1 MPKILHFLEL
11 VKFSHT
17 IFALPFALGTFVM
30 ATEGI
35 FDPWLLL
42 WVLICMVTARNAA
55 MAFNRLIDA
64 RFDAKNPRT
73 AGRHIPAGLISPLQA
88 SLFIILN
95 GVAFMVSAGMLNTM
109 ALTFSA
115 PVLVFLLSYSFWK
128 RFSWLCHVFLGIAIG
143 LSPLGVWI
151 GVRGEFGLF
160 PIILG
165 LILTFWISGFDII
178 YATQDEEVDTKLGLH
193 SAVTFFGTK
202 GALFFAQL
210 LHLVMFSL
218 MIYLYFLR
226 LPNVYWAV
234 TCGVT
239 GIILL
244 YLHLG
249 KGGRSLD
256 SLNSAFFKANS
267 AISVLIMG
275 ALMVSTYI

>member
-1 MPKILHFLEL
+1 MAKLLQYLEL

-17 IFALPFALGTFVM
+17 IFALPFALGTFVI
-30 ATEGI
+30 ATEGVL
-35 FDPWLLL
+35 DPWLLI
-42 WVLICMVTARNAA
+42 WVLVCMVTARNAA

-73 AGRHIPAGLISPLQA
+73 AERHIPAGLISPIQA
-88 SLFIILN
+88 TVFIVLN
-95 GVAFMVSAGMLNTM
+95 CIVFMVSAGMLNKM
-109 ALTFSA
+109 ALMFSA
-115 PVLVFLLSYSFWK
+115 PLLVFLLSYSFWK
-128 RFSWLCHVFLGIAIG
+128 RFSWLCHIFLGLAIG

-151 GVRGEFGLF
+151 GVRGEIALF

-178 YATQDEEVDTKLGLH
+178 YATQDEEADTTLGLH
-193 SAVTFFGTK
+193 SAVTFFGAQ
-202 GALFFAQL
+202 GALIFAKF

-218 MIYLYFLR
+218 MMYLYFLR
-226 LPNVYWAV
+226 LPNVYWGV

-239 GIILL
+239 GFILL
-244 YLHLG
+244 YLHVG
-249 KGGRSLD
+249 KAGRSLD
-256 SLNSAFFKANS
+256 SLNSAFFKANA